1 MKHIEEEYQRMLSE
15 QRYTYERI
23 ISNLQSH
30 IGWLE
35 GQLKEHEKD
44 PLEKEIEATISAY
57 NDGITITNTQP
68 FYETESQSS
77 ELQKQIDELKKENR
91 GLKISNGHLK
101 SAKKVKRAKRVSKK
115 NALCFCKDCKKY
127 FQACRKDA
135 QRCADC
141 KRKHATELTK
151 ISRAKRK
158 M

>member
-1 MKHIEEEYQRMLSE
+1 MKYIEREYQKLIETMKE
-15 QRYTYERI
+15 TYEDI
-23 ISNLQSH
+23 IH
-30 IGWLE
+30 I
-35 GQLKEHEKD
+35 QAAFINQYKKD
-44 PLEKEIEATISAY
+44 PLEKEIEEY
-57 NDGITITNTQP
+57 NKLEN
-68 FYETESQSS
+68 ESS
-77 ELQKQIDELKKENR
+77 ESCPGCDARISELMEQVEALKKENKSLR
-91 GLKISNGHLK
+91 MSNGHLK
-101 SAKKVKRAKRVSKK
+101 STKKVKRAKRVYKK